1 MPGFLFKEK
10 WAHIVGETFE
20 RERRGTAARERLR
33 ARLSL
38 LTENSTEIAD
48 AANLG
53 TTFIGLEGWTPEQL
67 LQATRRRFRAAQ
79 GRGNNLTVDA

>member
-20 RERRGTAARERLR
+20 RERRGTGARERLR

-38 LTENSTEIAD
+38 LTEDSTEIAD
-48 AANLG
+48 AARLG

-67 LQATRRRFRAAQ
+67 LQAARRRFQAARGQ
-79 GRGNNLTVDA
+79 GDDLPIHS

>member
-10 WAHIVGETFE
+10 HVRIVGETFE
-20 RERRGTAARERLR
+20 LERRGTAARERLR

-38 LTENSTEIAD
+38 LTEDSTEIAD

-67 LQATRRRFRAAQ
+67 LQATRRRFQAAR
-79 GRGNNLTVDA
+79 GRGDDLPIRG